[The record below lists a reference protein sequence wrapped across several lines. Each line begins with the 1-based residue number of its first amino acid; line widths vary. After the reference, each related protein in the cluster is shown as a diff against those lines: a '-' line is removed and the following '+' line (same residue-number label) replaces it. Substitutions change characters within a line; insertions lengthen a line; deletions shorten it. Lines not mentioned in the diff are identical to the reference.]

1 MLNILN
7 PCINYVTKCKPISV
21 PLMLVKFLLKD
32 VIIYAEPKFFP
43 LPTFPSLTSSI
54 SLNSLEPLLEKAEE
68 AHARARAHTRAHTQ
82 TKCRGNNRNL
92 RVKGVL
98 RYNPRTETREEKNTE
113 RLIC

>member
-68 AHARARAHTRAHTQ
+68 AHARARAHTHARTHKPSAGEITGICEL
-82 TKCRGNNRNL
+82 KACSDIIPGL
-92 RVKGVL
+92 R
-98 RYNPRTETREEKNTE
+98 PEKRKT
-113 RLIC
+113 LKD